1 MANLTREALEN
12 ILSEVQ
18 ETQSELSAALAV
30 A

>member
-1 MANLTREALEN
+1 MATLTREALEN

-18 ETQSELSAALAV
+18 RTQSELSAALAV